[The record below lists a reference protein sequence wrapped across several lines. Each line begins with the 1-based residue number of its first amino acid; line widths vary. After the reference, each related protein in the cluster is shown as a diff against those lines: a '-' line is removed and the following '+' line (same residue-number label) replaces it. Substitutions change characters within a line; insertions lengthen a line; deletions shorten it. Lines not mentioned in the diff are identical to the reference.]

1 MKDFIDA
8 RKHGDGKRILKLYK
22 FLLLYFKVDSRTKYS
37 YQALHL
43 LAQVSFLLPPA
54 LSHEL
59 TWNRFV
65 NTKGGINTN
74 VELDRHLEHHNNYV
88 KADLSQYQGK
98 LTEKSMERCSRSYK
112 KLQTV
117 VENID
122 AQLLVKEPS
131 GRHTPVDWVDDV
143 NKLAEQF
150 INADIFAYVPGRYHT
165 QFPGFPK
172 SCLSSIDLLAMKRWV
187 YAKLEEFQNMN
198 IYKFNDIVTGL

>member
-1 MKDFIDA
+1 M
-8 RKHGDGKRILKLYK
+8 
-22 FLLLYFKVDSRTKYS
+22 
-37 YQALHL
+37 

-65 NTKGGINTN
+65 NTKGGIDAN
-74 VELDRHLEHHNNYV
+74 VQLDRHLEHHNYYV

-98 LTEKSMERCSRSYK
+98 LTEISIERCSRSYK
-112 KLQTV
+112 KLETV

-131 GRHTPVDWVDDV
+131 GRHTSVDWVGDV

-150 INADIFAYVPGRYHT
+150 INGDIFAHVPGRYHT
-165 QFPGFPK
+165 QFLGFPK
-172 SCLSSIDLLAMKRWV
+172 SCLPSTDLPAMK
-187 YAKLEEFQNMN
+187 
-198 IYKFNDIVTGL
+198 

>member
-8 RKHGDGKRILKLYK
+8 RKHGKGKRILKLYK

-37 YQALHL
+37 YQTLHL

-59 TWNRFV
+59 TWNRFL
-65 NTKGGINTN
+65 NTKGGIDTN
-74 VELDRHLEHHNNYV
+74 VELETPNV
-88 KADLSQYQGK
+88 I
-98 LTEKSMERCSRSYK
+98 
-112 KLQTV
+112 
-117 VENID
+117 ENID

-131 GRHTPVDWVDDV
+131 ARHTPVDWVDDV

-187 YAKLEEFQNMN
+187 YAKIEEFQNMN